1 MAGGRLV
8 LLALAG
14 ASLVAGVLGGL
25 ARLGV
30 PIAVPHAVVDHGAL
44 MTGGFLGTVISL
56 ERAIALGKPY
66 AYGAPLCAGV
76 GAVLVLAGWRE
87 PGLLVSLAAPLF
99 LLAAGIALVRR
110 QPLAHIKLLFVAS
123 IAWLV
128 GNASNLFAAP
138 PNATAAWWFAFLV
151 LTIAAERLEMT
162 RLMRRPRIAS
172 PLFAAAVALV
182 LAGALLALPMPA
194 AGGVVYG
201 AGLFAVAAWCLAF
214 DLARRTLSTE
224 GFSRYAAVALLA
236 GYAWLAFGGIAWAA
250 MSAGNARWRDAA
262 LHAVGLGFVISMVLA
277 HAPVVVPV
285 IARRAMRYTPML
297 YLPLAL
303 LHISLLVRI
312 AGGPLAF
319 AAREWGGILNAAA
332 LLAFAGTLA
341 WALVRTTRTAAG
353 PAAPTRKT
361 WRSRG

>member
-1 MAGGRLV
+1 VAGGRLV
-8 LLALAG
+8 LLALAA
-14 ASLVAGVLGGL
+14 ASLVAGAMGGL

-30 PIAVPHAVVDHGAL
+30 PIVVPHAVVDHGAL

-76 GAVLVLAGWRE
+76 GAVLLVAGWRE
-87 PGLLVSLAAPLF
+87 AGLLVSVAAPLF

-128 GNASNLFAAP
+128 GNASNLLAAP

-172 PLFAAAVALV
+172 PLFAVAVALV
-182 LAGALLALPMPA
+182 LAGAALAPMFPA
-194 AGGVVYG
+194 LGGIAFG
-201 AGLFAVAAWCLAF
+201 AGLVAVAAWCLAY

-250 MSAGNARWRDAA
+250 MSAGDARWRDAA

-285 IARRAMRYTPML
+285 IARRRMRYTPWL

-303 LHISLLVRI
+303 LHASLVLRL
-312 AGGPLAF
+312 AGGPAAF
-319 AAREWGGILNAAA
+319 AWRESGGILNAVA

-341 WALVRTTRTAAG
+341 YALSRNTAPG
-353 PAAPTRKT
+353 T
-361 WRSRG
+361 